1 MSEDILSAAEMHQA
15 ARRQFVGGEGDQ
27 AALQLNNIV
36 RTFRQGRESLEVLRG
51 VNLRVHAGE
60 IVGLVGP
67 SGSGK
72 STLLHVAG
80 LLERPDAGEVAIAG
94 TPCGRLGDRAQ
105 DRHRRYGY
113 YCCAART
120 LDRGGRDTECP
131 SLPGARHVQSR
142 YVAI

>member
-1 MSEDILSAAEMHQA
+1 MSDAPPAPTVLELDGVV
-15 ARRQFVGGEGDQ
+15 RRFEQGGRTLDV
-27 AALQLNNIV
+27 LN
-36 RTFRQGRESLEVLRG
+36 GASLAIA
-51 VNLRVHAGE
+51 AGE
-60 IVGLVGP
+60 VVAMVGP